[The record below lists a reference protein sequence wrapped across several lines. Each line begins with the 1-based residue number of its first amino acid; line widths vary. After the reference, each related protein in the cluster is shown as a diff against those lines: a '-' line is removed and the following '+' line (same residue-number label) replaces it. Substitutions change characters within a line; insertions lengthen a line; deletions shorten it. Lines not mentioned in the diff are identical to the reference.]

1 MAVLAKNR
9 RMFFHIFGPFF
20 DTRFWHTF
28 SLGGWFSS
36 FSRSLLE
43 AIFPTF
49 FFWRRLRAPSNFF
62 LVASGPPLGLG
73 ILRFAEAKT
82 PFSHVWQG
90 RCWHRFWTSKTS
102 QNWPSEFFPKSFVR
116 FLSLPKI
123 LEKIM
128 SPRWPAQN
136 RQNRPKSDF
145 GSDSTSDFILEPI
158 LDPSWTHLG
167 PILDR
172 FWSKNN
178 QNVKNPIVFHFASWI
193 LLLRRA
199 VFRHPYRGL
208 ALAVSKT
215 HYVFTITC
223 AILH

>member
-1 MAVLAKNR
+1 MIFFFAVEGGS
-9 RMFFHIFGPFF
+9 GP
-20 DTRFWHTF
+20 
-28 SLGGWFSS
+28 LK
-36 FSRSLLE
+36 
-43 AIFPTF
+43 TF
-49 FFWRRLRAPSNFF
+49 FLGAP
-62 LVASGPPLGLG
+62 GGGLG
-73 ILRFAEAKT
+73 PESAWGVSFFCIR
-82 PFSHVWQG
+82 QG

-102 QNWPSEFFPKSFVR
+102 QNWPSEFFSKSLIR

-223 AILH
+223 TILH